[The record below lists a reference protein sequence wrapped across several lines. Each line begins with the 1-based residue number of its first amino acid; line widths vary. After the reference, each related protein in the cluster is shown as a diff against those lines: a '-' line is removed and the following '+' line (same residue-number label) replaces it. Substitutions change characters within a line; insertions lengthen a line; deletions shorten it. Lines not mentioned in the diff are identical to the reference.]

1 MSDVKEQV
9 LKVVVNNKHIVVKKI
24 KNNYCP
30 FLSEVY
36 RLENNE

>member
-1 MSDVKEQV
+1 MSKVKEKV
-9 LKVVVNNKHIVVKKI
+9 LRAVVNNKHIVFKKI

-36 RLENNE
+36 SLEKK